1 MGSLGVFRTDQ
12 GTIFRI
18 TSTVELGPKV
28 EVLRGG
34 VWEPGPVAMF
44 GLRLESST
52 RKLSDSAV
60 GKLPV

>member
-1 MGSLGVFRTDQ
+1 MSSLGVFKTDQ

-18 TSTVELGPKV
+18 TATAELGPKV

-52 RKLSDSAV
+52 RKLSATAV
-60 GKLPV
+60 DKLPG